1 MERGTAMN
9 KTNFRKRIL
18 ALAMC
23 ACLIIV
29 LSLSYLFIINHKE
42 HHCSGKNCSVCE
54 QLQIAENIIGQIKLA
69 LKAVAVLT
77 SAILFVYYSIKIVY
91 IFLKNDT
98 PIKRKVRMN
107 H

>member
-1 MERGTAMN
+1 MK
-9 KTNFRKRIL
+9 KTNFRKSLL
-18 ALAMC
+18 AVIMC

-29 LSLSYLFIINHKE
+29 LSLSYLFIITHKE
-42 HHCSGKNCSVCE
+42 HHCSGHNCSVCE

-69 LKAVAVLT
+69 FKTVTVLI
-77 SAILFVYYSIKIVY
+77 SAILFIYYCVKVVY
-91 IFLKNDT
+91 IFYESDT